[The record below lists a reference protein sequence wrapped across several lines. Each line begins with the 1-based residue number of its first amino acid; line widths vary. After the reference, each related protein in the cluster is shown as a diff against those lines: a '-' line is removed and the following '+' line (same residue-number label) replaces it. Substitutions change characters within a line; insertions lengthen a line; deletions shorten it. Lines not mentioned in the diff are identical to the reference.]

1 MNKNVIIISFSS
13 RKQGNCDQI
22 AEFLSIMHDS
32 VKIYRFSE
40 FRLQPC
46 GTCQYECFQ
55 KDETCPYSA
64 DREQDILDAIC
75 SSDVA
80 YFVIP
85 NYQDYPCSNFFIF
98 QERMQGYF
106 HVHPEHRKAFH
117 RVKKRFLVI
126 SNTITENFHRIAQ
139 QYGAAETD
147 ILILKSRKFGL
158 SSIKDQIATTREV
171 QLLIHEFV
179 RSNIE

>member
-13 RKQGNCDQI
+13 RKQGNCEQI

-32 VKIYRFSE
+32 IRIYRFSE

-55 KDETCPYSA
+55 KDEACPYSA
-64 DREQDILDAIC
+64 DRERDILDAIC
-75 SSDVA
+75 SSHLA

-85 NYQDYPCSNFFIF
+85 NYQDYPCANFFIF

-126 SNTITENFHRIAQ
+126 SNTINENFHRIAR
-139 QYGAAETD
+139 QYAAAETD
-147 ILILKSRKFGL
+147 VLILQSRKFGL
-158 SSIKDQIATTREV
+158 SSIKDRIAASHEV
-171 QLLIHEFV
+171 QMLIQEFV
-179 RSNIE
+179 QSNVE